1 MHTGDDALKTQGQWL
16 WFKIVMRR
24 RRRRVQDGNDDEK
37 DAVGYK

>member
-24 RRRRVQDGNDDEK
+24 RRVQDGNDDEK
-37 DAVGYK
+37 EAVGYK